1 VEHPH
6 SFGEPATRELNH
18 VVELSVKSFVSTV
31 EVPRSQ
37 YRLCPAMHLSR
48 LAQSLRLRIVTD
60 YLPCL
65 NFSGRNTGS
74 RHEILARDVIDA
86 QRLRE
91 PLVLLQRLDSGMF
104 ALLYPP

>member
-1 VEHPH
+1 MKKARVKCGAPYICWRA
-6 SFGEPATRELNH
+6 ATRELNH

-60 YLPCL
+60 YL
-65 NFSGRNTGS
+65 NTTTLVSS
-74 RHEILARDVIDA
+74 RHEFFGA
-86 QRLRE
+86 QT
-91 PLVLLQRLDSGMF
+91 
-104 ALLYPP
+104 